1 MEAEGHYFPD
11 ELGRL
16 GMMYTIPA
24 IPCCNIARRRGAD
37 TSWGWGY
44 QRVGTTLQIMCD
56 VRCLV
61 SSSEGRVC
69 SPQFGKGDVGPVS

>member
-24 IPCCNIARRRGAD
+24 IPCCNIARRRGVG

-44 QRVGTTLQIMCD
+44 QRVGTTLQTMCD
-56 VRCLV
+56 V
-61 SSSEGRVC
+61 
-69 SPQFGKGDVGPVS
+69 